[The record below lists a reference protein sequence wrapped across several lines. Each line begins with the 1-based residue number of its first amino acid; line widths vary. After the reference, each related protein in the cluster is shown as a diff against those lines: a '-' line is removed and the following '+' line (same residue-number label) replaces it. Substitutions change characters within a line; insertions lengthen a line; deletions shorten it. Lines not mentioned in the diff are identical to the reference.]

1 MKEVLFF
8 KLIKMKTWISDSGIV
23 FQQSH
28 YNKWIEVQ
36 PNGVTYLFDLIMENE
51 CGVLLKKAK
60 DRYDTWVWI
69 GQNSLDVNDHRSFYI
84 GKWIVDIH
92 LSENDDWESIT
103 DAPDV
108 NKNNKMKTWIS
119 DNGIVFHESFYSK
132 WIEVQPNGVTY
143 VFDQIAENECGVML
157 RRGKNV
163 WVWIGQSS
171 LDVNQSRSVYVGK
184 WAIEIPLTSPV

>member
-1 MKEVLFF
+1 
-8 KLIKMKTWISDSGIV
+8 MKTWLSDNGIV

-36 PNGVTYLFDLIMENE
+36 PNGVTYIFDLIMENE
-51 CGVLLKKAK
+51 CGVLLKRAK
-60 DRYDTWVWI
+60 DTWVWI
-69 GQNSLDVNDHRSFYI
+69 GQNSLDVNQSRCVYT

-132 WIEVQPNGVTY
+132 WVEVQPNGVTFI
-143 VFDQIAENECGVML
+143 FDRIAENECGVML
-157 RRGKNV
+157 RRGKNI
-163 WVWIGQSS
+163 WVWIGKSS
-171 LDVNQSRSVYVGK
+171 LDVNQSRSVYIGK
-184 WAIEIPLTSPV
+184 WVIEIPLTSPA